1 MGSGA
6 LEKGFEIPPQQLEE
20 GQLLA
25 VSNTIPTQQTGD
37 VPLVAL
43 TLGVN
48 SHPQMNVTLVITGL
62 LNPTP
67 PLVKLPALVDRGA
80 DITAIPRM
88 RWPRSWPFWPFLK
101 SVQGVGGKEYGS
113 RSKHPIMFSWVDNGL
128 TMEAGCLSPYVLDIP
143 IALIGRDILQMVGAS
158 LVIPDRPISRN
169 KTRVFS
175 SGR

>member
-1 MGSGA
+1 M
-6 LEKGFEIPPQQLEE
+6 
-20 GQLLA
+20 
-25 VSNTIPTQQTGD
+25 
-37 VPLVAL
+37 PLVAL

-48 SHPQMNVTLVITGL
+48 AHPQMNVTLVITGL

-67 PLVKLPALVDRGA
+67 PSVKLPALVDTGA
-80 DITAIPRM
+80 DVTVIPRM

-158 LVIPDRPISRN
+158 LVIPDRHI
-169 KTRVFS
+169 KQEQDQGF
-175 SGR
+175 